1 MSDWSSD
8 VFSSDLITWLNLYVA
23 ETRSEA
29 QDMYDELNEGIL
41 PEIGIKALEKHLE
54 MDLSGVNLDG
64 PLPPV
69 KESELTSNA
78 IKLAI
83 VHMAQRENLTVRQ
96 LYKRVYGYSNHVVI
110 RSEEHTSEL
119 QSLMRISYAVFCLK
133 KKRKK
138 NTNEKTRKN
147 QQN

>member
-1 MSDWSSD
+1 MADIKGRLEKFGRSPDSLK
-8 VFSSDLITWLNLYVA
+8 LITGLNLYVA

-29 QDMYDELNEGIL
+29 QDMYDELTEGIL

-69 KESELTSNA
+69 RESALNSNA

-83 VHMAQRENLTVRQ
+83 VHLDPSKTFPLCQ
-96 LYKRVYGYSNHVVI
+96 L
-110 RSEEHTSEL
+110 
-119 QSLMRISYAVFCLK
+119 
-133 KKRKK
+133 
-138 NTNEKTRKN
+138 
-147 QQN
+147 

>member
-1 MSDWSSD
+1 
-8 VFSSDLITWLNLYVA
+8 
-23 ETRSEA
+23 
-29 QDMYDELNEGIL
+29 MYDELNEGIL

-110 RSEEHTSEL
+110 GTPKDSADVMEDWYRGGACDGFLLDGPYLPGGFFNYCVMVVPELQRSE
-119 QSLMRISYAVFCLK
+119 
-133 KKRKK
+133 RKS
-138 NTNEKTRKN
+138 TRLN
-147 QQN
+147 SSP

>member
-1 MSDWSSD
+1 MADIKGRLEKFGRSPDSLK
-8 VFSSDLITWLNLYVA
+8 LITGLNLYVA

-69 KESELTSNA
+69 KESELT
-78 IKLAI
+78 
-83 VHMAQRENLTVRQ
+83 
-96 LYKRVYGYSNHVVI
+96 

-133 KKRKK
+133 TKL
-138 NTNEKTRKN
+138 T
-147 QQN
+147 

>member
-1 MSDWSSD
+1 MADIKGRLEKFGRSPDSLK
-8 VFSSDLITWLNLYVA
+8 LITGLNLYVA

-69 KESELTSNA
+69 KESEITYND

-83 VHMAQRENLTVRQ
+83 VNMAKRENLTVSK
-96 LYKRVYGYSNHVVI
+96 LYKKIGREMC
-110 RSEEHTSEL
+110 RE
-119 QSLMRISYAVFCLK
+119 
-133 KKRKK
+133 
-138 NTNEKTRKN
+138 
-147 QQN
+147 